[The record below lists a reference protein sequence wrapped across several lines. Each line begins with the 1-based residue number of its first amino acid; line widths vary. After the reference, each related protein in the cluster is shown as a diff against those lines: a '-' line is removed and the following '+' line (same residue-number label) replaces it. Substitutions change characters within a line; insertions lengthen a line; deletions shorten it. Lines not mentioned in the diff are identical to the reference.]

1 MRCLWLTWI
10 DPAPEHDGQ
19 RIYSGRLID
28 AVTAAGAR
36 LDILCFSNGVTE
48 RPRQRDQGAR
58 WHLVPHEERPGWRS
72 VFSRLPNLAYR
83 CDTRGARRALGRL
96 LEESWDVVVFE
107 GLSAGWALDAVK
119 RRYPRAERR
128 PRLIHISHNHEETTR
143 RLVARNFSGNPLKAA
158 LLRVDAQK
166 AAHLEQ
172 RMIETVDLVTAIT
185 ADDAGLYRR
194 RNLRKPIQILSP
206 GYGGKK
212 VPARRIDNS
221 VPRRALLVGSFEWLA
236 KQMNLREFVAVADP
250 IFAAAGCELRIV
262 GNGEET
268 FFQSLRPSLKA
279 TEIVGPVDDIAPYFD
294 EARIAV
300 IPERSG
306 GGFKLKLLD
315 YVFNRLPIAALDNA
329 IAGVPLISGESILTF
344 ADHEALARGMVQAMD
359 DFEFLNRVQNRAFA
373 ACEHAFDWSLRG
385 QSLVAAMTATPTDK
399 QDERPKLELAV
410 AAVRS

>member
-36 LDILCFSNGVTE
+36 LDILCFSNGVTA
-48 RPRQRDQGAR
+48 RPRQRERGAR

-83 CDTRGARRALGRL
+83 CDTRRARRALDGL
-96 LEESWDVVVFE
+96 LEENWDVVLFE
-107 GLSAGWALDAVK
+107 GLSAGWALDTVR
-119 RRYPRAERR
+119 RRYARAERR
-128 PRLIHISHNHEETTR
+128 PRFIHISHNHEETTR

-158 LLRVDAQK
+158 LLRVDARK
-166 AAHLEQ
+166 AAHLERQ
-172 RMIETVDLVTAIT
+172 MIEAVDLVTAIT
-185 ADDAGLYRR
+185 ADDAGLYRKH
-194 RNLRKPIQILSP
+194 NLRKPVEILSP

-212 VPARRIDNS
+212 VPARRIDAS

-250 IFAAAGCELRIV
+250 IFAAANCELRIV
-262 GNGEET
+262 GNGEES
-268 FFQSLRPSLKA
+268 FFQSLRPSLRA
-279 TEIVGPVDDIAPYFD
+279 TEIVGPVDDIVPYFD

-315 YVFNRLPIAALDNA
+315 YVFNRLPIAALDNS
-329 IAGVPLISGESILTF
+329 IAGVPLVSGESILTF
-344 ADHEALARGMVQAMD
+344 ADHETLARGMVRAMD
-359 DFEFLNRVQNRAFA
+359 DLDFLNLVQNRAFA

-385 QSLVAAMTATPTDK
+385 EHLVAAITAASAGKPG
-399 QDERPKLELAV
+399 ERPKLEFAV